1 MTKLF
6 VGLLFVWSSYTAA
19 VIIGSILTNLIRVPT
34 TFASIWGVML
44 ILVISSFIASAIS
57 TAGREQTKRF
67 DNEDHSE
74 ML

>member
-1 MTKLF
+1 MTKLY

-57 TAGREQTKRF
+57 GAEIGRSKRS
-67 DNEDHSE
+67 DKEDHSE